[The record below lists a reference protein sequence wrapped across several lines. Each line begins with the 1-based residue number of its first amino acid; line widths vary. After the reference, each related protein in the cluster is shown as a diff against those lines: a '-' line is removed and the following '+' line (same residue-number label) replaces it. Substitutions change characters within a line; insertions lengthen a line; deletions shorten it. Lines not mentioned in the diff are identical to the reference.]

1 MKGVTEK
8 EQGWPPGNWAG
19 PLTGGPASA
28 PTAPRIPPPGLC
40 KGGPAGVRQAWG
52 AGGIGLQ
59 AGPVWTPHSE
69 LSERS
74 GLDDTLESYQ
84 LSEARKVA
92 RGKGRDSGVRGQLR
106 VPQC

>member
-1 MKGVTEK
+1 M
-8 EQGWPPGNWAG
+8 
-19 PLTGGPASA
+19 
-28 PTAPRIPPPGLC
+28 APRESGRATHGWPGLC
-40 KGGPAGVRQAWG
+40 SHRPEDTTSWAVQRGSSWGEAGLG

-69 LSERS
+69 LRERS

-92 RGKGRDSGVRGQLR
+92 RGKGRDGGVRGQLR